1 MKKWWFLSVWL
12 AAFAPAV
19 AADDSLTADARSRL
33 DHIRRKTP
41 DLAQGSA
48 LAVTHVSA
56 SLQVNDA
63 TVLGLLCENPG
74 DGGQAVLLWSSAL
87 LREGDVLPPARI
99 LAHLVLSMDGK
110 QDAAAHFNAA
120 DGEYRHA
127 RTLGCYLGLLQAALP
142 GAGDAAAQRMVLTR
156 LLHET
161 ARQAGVA
168 DVYGD
173 PAADDAR
180 PGVRWVQT
188 RLKPLLQADEMTDW
202 PAALIPPENEADPA
216 AVQAFRRG
224 LEQGR
229 AVH

>member
-1 MKKWWFLSVWL
+1 MKKLWLLSTCF
-12 AAFAPAV
+12 AACLPAF
-19 AADDSLTADARSRL
+19 AADDSLRVDAQSRL
-33 DHIRRKTP
+33 ENIRRKAP
-41 DLAQGSA
+41 ELARGSRQV
-48 LAVTHVSA
+48 VTHVSA

-63 TVLGLLCENPG
+63 TVLELLCEKPEN
-74 DGGQAVLLWSSAL
+74 DGRTLRLWSGAL
-87 LREGDVLPPARI
+87 LREGNVLPPARI
-99 LAHLVLSMDGK
+99 LAHLLLGMDGR

-120 DGEYRHA
+120 DGEYRHV

-168 DVYGD
+168 DVYGE

-224 LEQGR
+224 VAQGR